1 MPGAKR
7 HTLPGSIWGQ
17 PCILGSPAWICFWP
31 LWSQHGLIHALSG
44 GNPQVIISIFFVSD
58 TLSNMLL
65 QRLQIT
71 HYRRLPM
78 LDNVGHKTVI
88 CGPESFTPDSMPL
101 FGETPEVERLLEIYQ
116 SQNIESLVFP
126 NDHNRLSTLKFRFLV
141 FVCFRG
147 EWSLPQLCDELSWH
161 TTLRRHGQWDVE
173 TFRWEQKQIQM
184 QIHIYKNIQV

>member
-1 MPGAKR
+1 MPGAKW

-17 PCILGSPAWICFWP
+17 PWILGSPAWLCFWP
-31 LWSQHGLIHALSG
+31 LWPQYGLIHALSG
-44 GNPQVIISIFFVSD
+44 SNPQVIIFLSD
-58 TLSNMLL
+58 TLLSNILL

-101 FGETPEVERLLEIYQ
+101 FGETPEVERLLETYQ
-116 SQNIESLVFP
+116 SHNIESLVFP

-141 FVCFRG
+141 FVLFSR
-147 EWSLPQLCDELSWH
+147 WVVSSSTVRW
-161 TTLRRHGQWDVE
+161 TLVAYNSPAAWAMRCRN
-173 TFRWEQKQIQM
+173 F
-184 QIHIYKNIQV
+184 

>member
-17 PCILGSPAWICFWP
+17 PCILGSTAWICFWP
-31 LWSQHGLIHALSG
+31 LWPQHGLIHALSG
-44 GNPQVIISIFFVSD
+44 SNPQVIISIFFASD

-71 HYRRLPM
+71 HCRRLPM

-101 FGETPEVERLLEIYQ
+101 FGETPEVEMLLK
-116 SQNIESLVFP
+116 SHNIENPRTIIAMFKWSQSSFRVEIQSFGICLFSRWVVSSSTVRWTLVAYNSPAAWAMRCRNF
-126 NDHNRLSTLKFRFLV
+126 
-141 FVCFRG
+141 
-147 EWSLPQLCDELSWH
+147 
-161 TTLRRHGQWDVE
+161 
-173 TFRWEQKQIQM
+173 
-184 QIHIYKNIQV
+184 